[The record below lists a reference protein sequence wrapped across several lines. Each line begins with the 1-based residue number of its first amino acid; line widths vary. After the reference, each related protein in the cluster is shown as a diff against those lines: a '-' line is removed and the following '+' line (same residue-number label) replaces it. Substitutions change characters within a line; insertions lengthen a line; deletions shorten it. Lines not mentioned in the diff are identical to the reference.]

1 MFDQLLLGFSI
12 SLSFANLIYCLL
24 GAVLGTVVG
33 ILPGLGPGG
42 TIVLLLPFTLKLDV
56 TSAIIML
63 SGIYYGV
70 AYGGTLT
77 SVLMNIPGEVCTIV
91 TCTDGYQM
99 ARKGRAGPAL
109 GIAAF
114 GSFFAGTLSVV
125 GIMIVAPPLA
135 RFALSF
141 GPAEFTALMVAG
153 LTLVTYLSSKSYIKS
168 LIMAVV
174 GLILGCVGLDPVT
187 GTERFTFGSL
197 TLLDGVNIAPLA
209 MGIYGIGEV
218 LAMTEEE
225 GGNVFIRTSY
235 RLKNLLPT
243 RQDWKDSAGPIGR
256 GSLLGF
262 FLGLLPGGGAVL
274 SSFLSYGVEKR
285 ISKHPERFG
294 TGTIEGVAG
303 PESANNS
310 GTTAA
315 FIPLLTLG
323 LPFNVVTAFILIA
336 FMIHGVTPGPFIV
349 TQHPDV
355 FWGVVT
361 SMYIGNVMLLIL
373 NLPLVGI
380 FVNILRTPYAVLA
393 PMIAFVCFVGGFCQ
407 SYNPMDVLLMVFFG
421 FVGYLMRKFDY
432 EPAPLMLAYVI
443 GPMLERAARQS
454 LILSS
459 GNPAIF
465 VRRPISVAIL
475 SVVVLSLLAPYFKK
489 FYDALSKKQRTSPIH
504 ETE

>member
-1 MFDQLLLGFSI
+1 MLDNLLLGFSV
-12 SLSFANLIYCLL
+12 SLSFGNLVYCFFGCLL
-24 GAVLGTVVG
+24 GTIVG
-33 ILPGLGPGG
+33 ILPGIGPGG
-42 TIVLLLPFTLKLDV
+42 TIVLLLPFTQKLDV

-77 SVLMNIPGEVCTIV
+77 SVLMNIPGEVSTIV
-91 TCTDGYQM
+91 TCIDGYQM

-109 GIAAF
+109 GMAAF

-135 RFALSF
+135 SFALSF
-141 GPAEFTALMVAG
+141 GPAEFTALMVGG
-153 LTLVTYLSSKSYIKS
+153 LALVTYLSSKSYIKS
-168 LIMAVV
+168 LIMAVM

-187 GTERFTFGSL
+187 GAERFTFGSL

-225 GGNVFIRTSY
+225 GGNVFVRTSY
-235 RLKNLLPT
+235 KLKNLLPT
-243 RQDWKDSAGPIGR
+243 KQDWKDSLGPIGR

-274 SSFLSYGVEKR
+274 ASFLSYGLEKR
-285 ISKHPERFG
+285 ISKHPEKFG
-294 TGTIEGVAG
+294 QGAIEGVAG

-310 GTTAA
+310 GTAAA
-315 FIPLLTLG
+315 FIPLLILG

-336 FMIHGVTPGPFIV
+336 FMMHGVTPGPFIL
-349 TQHPDV
+349 TQHPEV

-373 NLPLVGI
+373 NLPMIGI

-393 PMIAFVCFVGGFCQ
+393 PLIAYVCFVGGFAQ

-421 FVGYLMRKFDY
+421 FVGYLLRKFDY
-432 EPAPLMLAYVI
+432 EPAPLLLAYVL
-443 GPMLERAARQS
+443 GPMLERAVRQS

-459 GNPAIF
+459 GNPNIF
-465 VRRPISVAIL
+465 IKRPMSLAIL
-475 SVVVLSLLAPYFKK
+475 SIVFLSLSAPFFKK
-489 FYDALSKKQRTSPIH
+489 AYNALSKNVGRR
-504 ETE
+504 